1 MKAYMTG
8 KEMAGFLRTVT
19 EATQEDPVQ
28 MLRLWLIVGKGFYLV
43 LMLSGTDVV
52 THILDYLIM

>member
-19 EATQEDPVQ
+19 EATQEAPVQ